1 MEHKLSNAVW
11 KYRCDL
17 WIKLYGRL
25 MFGDFDT
32 NLVLAG
38 STTKRHTF
46 DFFEILLITSNWH
59 KI

>member
-1 MEHKLSNAVW
+1 MIGGGSSKEN
-11 KYRCDL
+11 
-17 WIKLYGRL
+17 GRL
-25 MFGDFDT
+25 KFGDFDT

-59 KI
+59 KILSKSG